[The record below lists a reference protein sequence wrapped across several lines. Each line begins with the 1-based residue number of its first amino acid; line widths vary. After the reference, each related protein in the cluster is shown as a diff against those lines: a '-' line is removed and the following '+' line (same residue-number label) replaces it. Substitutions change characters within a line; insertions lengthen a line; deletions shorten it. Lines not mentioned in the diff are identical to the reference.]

1 MDSTIKTMKW
11 KSSKFSTRDYKAKM
25 IRPAA
30 GGALWENWNFL
41 AERDRKREWRE
52 TKVLLFS
59 KILKSVF
66 KWDLKV
72 GFTQGERQFPEIN
85 PFKRRSHTFKK
96 GKSLVGKGN
105 NQSLFGFYF
114 GRLGSLFPEGANAAF
129 DFKPCKLY
137 CQTEISQ
144 NMRGNDFAIKC
155 PLLVAVIFLK
165 HRYIN
170 QKKHTMLT
178 MRGKNSLSQKQ
189 TNKQNCKSHMMN
201 VFQVVPR
208 NSNPSAQ
215 QQWETPCACPAS
227 PAVHWLPPWKARPFT
242 AKNLLV
248 FHSSTTG
255 YQDFAK

>member
-1 MDSTIKTMKW
+1 
-11 KSSKFSTRDYKAKM
+11 M

-85 PFKRRSHTFKK
+85 PFERRSHTFKK
-96 GKSLVGKGN
+96 GKPLVGKRN
-105 NQSLFGFYF
+105 NQSLSGFYF

-189 TNKQNCKSHMMN
+189 TNKTASLIWWMFFKLSLETRIPLPNNNEKLHAPAQPHQPSIGCRPGRHGPSLQRTCLSFIPPLQDTKTL
-201 VFQVVPR
+201 P
-208 NSNPSAQ
+208 SN
-215 QQWETPCACPAS
+215 
-227 PAVHWLPPWKARPFT
+227 
-242 AKNLLV
+242 
-248 FHSSTTG
+248 
-255 YQDFAK
+255 